1 MSTNRAGKS
10 EGYRGTKFHWEVFDR
25 LPRKMKDFLLY
36 ETLTPLHTGRDI
48 YDLTPAAERAMRE
61 RQRLATYAVYGP
73 DHPQA
78 QVPSRPRDRLVAT
91 LSDIL
96 DA

>member
-1 MSTNRAGKS
+1 MSSNHAGKS
-10 EGYRGTKFHWEVFDR
+10 EGHRSAKFHWEVFDA

-36 ETLTPLHTGRDI
+36 ETLTPIHTGRDI
-48 YDLTPAAERAMRE
+48 YDLSPRMEKELRE

-78 QVPSRPRDRLVAT
+78 QVPKRMADRHVAT
-91 LSDIL
+91 LDDL
-96 DA
+96 DF